1 MSAFNGQV
9 YWTQPGIGRLAR
21 RLARP
26 PSTVRPG
33 ETMPRSASPSTV
45 RPPAAARLERL
56 PFSGYHRVI
65 FIIIAAAFFFDSIDL
80 GTMTFVLGS
89 IKSEFALSS
98 AMTGLVASASFF
110 GMVFG
115 AAIAGLL
122 ADRFGRRPVFQW
134 SMVLWG
140 VASYLCSTAHSVQAL
155 IAWRVLLGVGMGME
169 FPVAQTLLSE
179 FVPTASRGRLVALMD
194 GFWPLGFITAGLVS
208 YFVLPAF
215 GWRTVFAL
223 LAIPAV
229 FVLIVRRIVPE
240 SPRWLEHRGRLGE
253 ADAVLAR
260 IEAAVMRSCGL
271 TRLPAPPAL
280 AEPAAPRGQSAWREI
295 WSAAYRSRTVMVWLL
310 WFFALLGF
318 YGLTSWLGAL
328 MQQAGF
334 AVTKSVLY
342 TMLISLGGVPGFLCA
357 AWLVER
363 WGRKPTCIA
372 SLTGGAVMVFIY
384 GQTALHAQSVAMLIG
399 TGLVMQFFLFG
410 MWAVLYT
417 YTPELYGTGARAT
430 GSGCASA
437 IGRIGSLIGPYAVGV
452 VLPVFGQ
459 GGVFTLGALSFAV
472 AALAVGMLG
481 IETKGLALETL
492 ASQDLPPA
500 AHPLATDV
508 AAQGSRR
515 G

>member
-1 MSAFNGQV
+1 MSSA
-9 YWTQPGIGRLAR
+9 
-21 RLARP
+21 
-26 PSTVRPG
+26 
-33 ETMPRSASPSTV
+33 ASPSV
-45 RPPAAARLERL
+45 LPQARPSAAARLKRL
-56 PFSGYHRVI
+56 PFSGYHRTI

-89 IKSEFALSS
+89 IKTEFKLSS
-98 AMTGLVASASFF
+98 AMAGLVASASFF
-110 GMVFG
+110 GMVLG
-115 AAIAGLL
+115 AAVAGLL

-140 VASYLCSTAHSVQAL
+140 IASYLCSTAHSVDAL
-155 IAWRVLLGVGMGME
+155 IFYRVLLGIGMGME
-169 FPVAQTLLSE
+169 FPIAQTLLSE
-179 FVPTASRGRLVALMD
+179 FVPAASRGRLVALMD
-194 GFWPLGFITAGLVS
+194 GFWPLGFITAGIVS
-208 YFVLPAF
+208 YFVLPQF

-229 FVLIVRRIVPE
+229 FVLIVRRVVPE
-240 SPRWLEHRGRLGE
+240 SPRWLEHRGKPAE
-253 ADAVLAR
+253 ADAVLIG
-260 IEAAVMRSCGL
+260 IEAKVMKANGL
-271 TRLPAPPAL
+271 TSLPAPSML
-280 AEPAAPRGQSAWREI
+280 AEPASASTQGAFREI
-295 WSAAYRSRTVMVWLL
+295 WSAAYRQRTIMVWLL

-363 WGRKPTCIA
+363 WGRKPTCIV
-372 SLTGGAVMVFIY
+372 SLVGGGVMAFLY
-384 GQTALHAQSVAMLIG
+384 GQTALHADSVSLLICA
-399 TGLVMQFFLFG
+399 GLLMQFFLFG

-430 GSGCASA
+430 GSGFASA
-437 IGRIGSLIGPYAVGV
+437 IGRVGSLIGPYAVGV

-472 AALAVGMLG
+472 AALAVWMMG
-481 IETKGLALETL
+481 IETKGLALESL
-492 ASQDLPPA
+492 ASLEAADSAPA
-500 AHPLATDV
+500 YGV
-508 AAQGSRR
+508 AVD
-515 G
+515 